1 MGGRAGGGG
10 FVPVCDGHLARNRIV
25 VTMHEVPPP
34 EAFEPQP
41 VQPTGGDRLRRR
53 LQVVLILVL
62 VASLVMLAV
71 VQSGGLAALGFL
83 GDGEGRLGPRL
94 AVVDSAGALTWMD
107 GFGGSPTPYAP
118 DGIVFQFPAWSPDG
132 TQIAAIGTG
141 PDGSGVHVVRARRPI
156 DPPAEPVLIY
166 ESAERPPFYL
176 YWTPDGRQVSFLTT
190 EPDGLAL
197 RIAPA
202 DGSGSAYV
210 ARAGAPMYWSFI
222 DPDTILV
229 HSGTSGS
236 DGFFGEV
243 GLDGSPFVGTDR
255 AVGVFRAPAA
265 SADGR
270 HRAYVAA
277 GNDSIGEVVRESRDG
292 TGTTRIRVFGS
303 GAVAFSPTGGELAF
317 LAPDRSMSPAPPLP
331 VGPLR
336 ILDPGASEARTLL
349 EGSVVGFFW
358 SPTGREIAA
367 LRLVGADDNVT
378 DAFSGDIVPAR
389 ATREI
394 AAGVS
399 LRLSFV
405 SVADGVIRSDQVVR
419 LSDLFV
425 NQVLPFFD
433 QYALSH
439 RIWSPDGA
447 SIVLPLVGA
456 GDVTELVVIRSD
468 GTEPRT
474 VAVAE
479 MGFWSP

>member
-1 MGGRAGGGG
+1 
-10 FVPVCDGHLARNRIV
+10 
-25 VTMHEVPPP
+25 MHEVPPP

-53 LQVVLILVL
+53 LQVVVILVL

-83 GDGEGRLGPRL
+83 GEDEGRQGPRL

-107 GFGGSPTPYAP
+107 GFGGSPTSFTQ

-132 TQIAAIGTG
+132 TQIAAIGNG
-141 PDGSGVHVVRARRPI
+141 PDGSGVYVVRARAPS

-166 ESAERPPFYL
+166 ESADRPPFYL
-176 YWTPDGRQVSFLTT
+176 YWTPDSRQVSFLTT

-222 DPDTILV
+222 DPDTMLV

-236 DGFFGEV
+236 DAFFGEV

-255 AVGVFRAPAA
+255 AAGVFRAPAA

-270 HRAYVAA
+270 HRAYVAS
-277 GNDSIGEVVRESRDG
+277 GSDSIGEVVRESRDG

-317 LAPDRSMSPAPPLP
+317 LAPDRPMSPAPPLP

-336 ILDPGASEARTLL
+336 ILDPGAAEARTLAG
-349 EGSVVGFFW
+349 GSVVGFFW
-358 SPTGREIAA
+358 SPTGREIAV
-367 LRLVGADDNVT
+367 LRLEGPDDNVT
-378 DAFSGDIVPAR
+378 DASRGDVMLALATN

-405 SVADGVIRSDQVVR
+405 SVADGAIRSDQVVR

-468 GTEPRT
+468 GAEPRT
-474 VAVAE
+474 VATAE

>member
-1 MGGRAGGGG
+1 
-10 FVPVCDGHLARNRIV
+10 
-25 VTMHEVPPP
+25 MHEVPPP

-53 LQVVLILVL
+53 LQVALILVL
-62 VASLVMLAV
+62 VASLVLLAV

-83 GDGEGRLGPRL
+83 GDADGRPGPRL
-94 AVVDSAGALTWMD
+94 AVVDPAGALSWMD
-107 GFGGSPTPYAP
+107 GSGGAPTRYAR
-118 DGIVFQFPAWSPDG
+118 GGTVFQFPAWSPDG
-132 TQIAAIGTG
+132 TRIAAIGTG
-141 PDGSGVHVVRARRPI
+141 PDGGGVYVVRARAAT
-156 DPPAEPVLIY
+156 DPPAEPVVIY

-197 RIAPA
+197 RIVPA

-222 DPDTILV
+222 DPDTMLV

-255 AVGVFRAPAA
+255 AAGVFRAPAA

-270 HRAYVAA
+270 HRAYFSAA
-277 GNDSIGEVVRESRDG
+277 NDSIGEVVRESRDG

-303 GAVAFSPTGGELAF
+303 GAVAFSPTGGALAF
-317 LAPDRSMSPAPPLP
+317 LAPDRPVSPAPPLP

-336 ILDPGASEARTLL
+336 ILDPGAAEARTLL
-349 EGSVVGFFW
+349 EGNVVGFFW
-358 SPTGREIAA
+358 SPTGREIAV
-367 LRLVGADDNVT
+367 LRLAGPDDNMT
-378 DAFSGDIVPAR
+378 DAFSGEIVLAR

-399 LRLSFV
+399 LRLSIV
-405 SVADGVIRSDQVVR
+405 TVADGATRSERVVR

-439 RIWSPDGA
+439 RFWSPDGS

-456 GDVTELVVIRSD
+456 GDVTELTVIPAD
-468 GTEPRT
+468 GGEPRT

-479 MGFWSP
+479 MGSWSP

>member
-1 MGGRAGGGG
+1 MASSRGGV
-10 FVPVCDGHLARNRIV
+10 VPVCHGHLVRDRIV
-25 VTMHEVPPP
+25 VVMHEVPPP

-53 LQVVLILVL
+53 LQVALILVL
-62 VASLVMLAV
+62 VASLVLLAV
-71 VQSGGLAALGFL
+71 VQSSGLAALL
-83 GDGEGRLGPRL
+83 GDDEGRPGPRL
-94 AVVDSAGALTWMD
+94 AVVDPAGTLIWMD
-107 GFGGSPTPYAP
+107 GFGGSPTRYER
-118 DGIVFQFPAWSPDG
+118 GGTVFQFPAWSPDG
-132 TQIAAIGTG
+132 SRIAAIGTG
-141 PDGSGVHVVRARRPI
+141 PGGGGVYIVRARAAT
-156 DPPAEPVLIY
+156 DPPAEPVVVY

-190 EPDGLAL
+190 EADGLAL

-222 DPDTILV
+222 DPDTMLV
-229 HSGTSGS
+229 HSGTGAA

-255 AVGVFRAPAA
+255 AAGVFRAPAA

-270 HRAYVAA
+270 NRAYFAA

-292 TGTTRIRVFGS
+292 TGTTRIRIFGS
-303 GAVAFSPTGGELAF
+303 GAVAFSPRGDALAF
-317 LAPDRSMSPAPPLP
+317 LAPDRPVSPAPPLP

-336 ILDPGASEARTLL
+336 ILDPGAAEARTLL

-367 LRLVGADDNVT
+367 LRLAGPDENVT
-378 DAFSGDIVPAR
+378 DASREGIELVR

-405 SVADGVIRSDQVVR
+405 TVADGSVRSEQDVR

-439 RIWSPDGA
+439 RFWSPDGS
-447 SIVLPLVGA
+447 SIALPLVGA
-456 GDVTELVVIRSD
+456 GDVTELVVIPAD
-468 GTEPRT
+468 GGEPRT

-479 MGFWSP
+479 MGAWSP